1 MRYLTLREMLEI
13 YDSIVDQSGGGYGIC
28 DMKSLESSLARPRLT
43 FEGKELYLTVVE
55 KAAIL
60 CFSIISNHPFVD
72 GNKRAGHAAMET
84 FLFLNDHEIDASVDV
99 QEKMILSVASGEVK
113 REAFSAWLQSVVI
126 QETKHK

>member
-13 YDSIVDQSGGGYGIC
+13 YDSIVDQSGGGYGIR
-28 DMKSLESSLARPRLT
+28 DMKSLESSLAQPRLT
-43 FEGKELYLTVVE
+43 FDGKELYLTVVE

-84 FLFLNDHEIDASVDV
+84 FLFLNDHEIDASVEV

-113 REAFSAWLQSVVI
+113 REAFSGWLQSVVI
-126 QETKHK
+126 QKTKHK